1 MSLAGS
7 YVHHHKEYKAN
18 KFLMGETGK
27 EKRMLKRPE
36 LTGENNK
43 RIIIEL
49 LFCGKKSR

>member
-36 LTGENNK
+36 LTEK
-43 RIIIEL
+43 TLKEFFLI
-49 LFCGKKSR
+49 